1 MSIGL
6 SDTIIALA
14 TPPGVGAIGTI
25 RLSGPDAIPIA
36 GKLFH
41 GKDLALQASHSLH
54 YGTIRQG
61 EAIIDEVVVGLF
73 CGPNSYTGEDVVE
86 ISCHGSPFVLQRVIE
101 LALHEGARLA
111 EAGEFTQRAFL
122 HGKLDL
128 SQAEAVADLIAS
140 ESEAQHRLAMQQ
152 MRGGYSGKLGDLRQ
166 QLIDFTALIE
176 LELDF
181 AEEDVEFANR
191 GHLVNLVDD
200 LLSNINELAASFRQG
215 NAIRQG
221 IPIVIAGRPNAGKS
235 TLLNALL
242 QEERAI
248 VSDIAG
254 TTRDTIEEMLVLE
267 GVPFR
272 LVDTAGIREAG
283 DVIEQLGIQ
292 RTYEKIA
299 TGALVLYIFGITDIS
314 PEAVK
319 TDLEQLKARNRNILI
334 VANKLDAASEQQ
346 ATVIKQFLA
355 TSGSKYVAISAKT
368 QAHMDSLKQLLLKE
382 ALGGALPA
390 PGSVTVSNLRHYEAL
405 RHAAEA
411 LTFAREGLTEGRSG
425 DLVAHDLRE
434 AIRHIGSITGEIE
447 IDWDILGAIFSR
459 FCIGK

>member
-1 MSIGL
+1 MSTGHT
-6 SDTIIALA
+6 DTIIALS
-14 TPPGVGAIGTI
+14 TPPGTGAIGVV
-25 RLSGPDAIPIA
+25 RLSGPDAVAIA

-41 GKDLALQASHSLH
+41 GKDLSAQPSHTLH
-54 YGTIRQG
+54 YGTLRQG
-61 EAIIDEVVVGLF
+61 DEIIDEVVIGLF
-73 CGPNSYTGEDVVE
+73 RGPHSYTGEDVVE
-86 ISCHGSPFVLQRVIE
+86 ISCHGSPFILQRVIE
-101 LALHEGARLA
+101 VALQGGARLA
-111 EAGEFTQRAFL
+111 GAGEFTQRAFL

-181 AEEDVEFANR
+181 AEEDVEFADR
-191 GHLVNLVDD
+191 GHLVKLVDD

-254 TTRDTIEEMLVLE
+254 TTRDTIEEALVID
-267 GVPFR
+267 GVLFR
-272 LVDTAGIREAG
+272 MVDTAGIREAG
-283 DVIEQLGIQ
+283 DVIEHLGIQ

-299 TGALVLYIFGITDIS
+299 TGALVLYIFGI
-314 PEAVK
+314 PELTLAEVQA
-319 TDLEQLKARNRNILI
+319 DLAQLLGRNPNVVV
-334 VANKLDAASEQQ
+334 VANKEDAASG
-346 ATVIKQFLA
+346 KQVSETGSFLA
-355 TSGSKYVAISAKT
+355 ESGHSGVAISAKAQT
-368 QAHMDSLKQLLLKE
+368 HIAELKHLLVRE
-382 ALGGALPA
+382 ALGGKLPEA
-390 PGSVTVSNLRHYEAL
+390 GSVTVSNLRHYEAL
-405 RHAAEA
+405 RQAAEA

-425 DLVAHDLRE
+425 DLVAHDLRS

-447 IDWDILGAIFSR
+447 VDRDILGAIFSR